1 MATELADTQT
11 DRVAL
16 SPEGHVFEITKSVT
30 FEAAHFIGT
39 QPEGHRYGNIHGHS
53 FELQVTVSGR
63 VAPGKMWVEDFAV
76 VTDTLQQTAAKLDHQ
91 LLNEIEGLDVPT
103 LENICLWAARDLSAN
118 LTGLARVSIAR
129 PSLNERCELVL

>member
-11 DRVAL
+11 DRVTL
-16 SPEGHVFEITKSVT
+16 SPEGQVFEIPKSVT
-30 FEAAHFIGT
+30 FAAAHFIGT
-39 QPEGHRYGNIHGHS
+39 QPEGLRYGYIHVYS

-76 VTDTLQQTAAKLDHQ
+76 VAESLLATAAKLDHQ

-129 PSLNERCELVL
+129 PSLNERCELIL